1 MMLWKLLKELPR
13 DRFQATVVSLG
24 PVGRPGALLR
34 ELGIE
39 VEHIGL
45 PRLGA
50 SMLAPLRLH
59 RLLMRIQPEVIQGW
73 MYHGNLCAWVL
84 AAMTGFRSRL
94 IWSIRQSLYDLN
106 NEKRVTRAVIRMSAL
121 ASNRPERIIY
131 VSGVSRQQH
140 ASLGFSD
147 SNACVIPNGF
157 DVAQVRRRDDARS
170 QMRLA
175 LGLGKNNLLVG
186 HLARFHPMKDQVGL
200 LRAVSKIV
208 SMRPHVKFALAG
220 PGLDQANPAL
230 VRSVSD
236 LGLGSRVML
245 LGELKD
251 PVAFLSGCDLFCLAS
266 AWGEG
271 FPNALGEAM
280 ACELPAVVT
289 AIGECEQIV
298 GDCGLVVEPKNPDAV
313 ASALLRLIDMDEG
326 LRMKLGESARNRIA
340 ERFSL
345 SRVAASYASM
355 FLSPGTLDVKSAL

>member
-245 LGELKD
+245 LGE
-251 PVAFLSGCDLFCLAS
+251 S
-266 AWGEG
+266 
-271 FPNALGEAM
+271 NALGEAM